1 MSVLEWSVAVSNGV
15 TAAGWRYEGSWQ
27 NQWPGADTDL
37 SPAVCPEMSQT
48 QGCLF
53 SSAHIE
59 LQPHCRML
67 LHSDRNKP
75 ETKKK
80 KKNQTLLQKE
90 GNNDPKTF
98 KFSPL
103 HFIQNVGTCN
113 FYTLA
118 GHAAPVLAEE
128 TDAFMLELCFE
139 GNLHRNLW
147 GNWKPLSAFFLN
159 GNTNFSCQFLL
170 I

>member
-27 NQWPGADTDL
+27 NQTSGPVLTLTSRLL
-37 SPAVCPEMSQT
+37 SAQRCHKHKAAYSPQLTLNYNHTVVCYCIATEINLRQ
-48 QGCLF
+48 
-53 SSAHIE
+53 
-59 LQPHCRML
+59 
-67 LHSDRNKP
+67 
-75 ETKKK
+75 K

>member
-1 MSVLEWSVAVSNGV
+1 MLTLTSRLLSAQRCHKHK
-15 TAAGWRYEGSWQ
+15 AAY
-27 NQWPGADTDL
+27 
-37 SPAVCPEMSQT
+37 SPQLTLNYNHTVVCYCIATEINLRQ
-48 QGCLF
+48 
-53 SSAHIE
+53 
-59 LQPHCRML
+59 
-67 LHSDRNKP
+67 
-75 ETKKK
+75 K
-80 KKNQTLLQKE
+80 KKNLTLLQKE

-139 GNLHRNLW
+139 GNLHRNL
-147 GNWKPLSAFFLN
+147 
-159 GNTNFSCQFLL
+159 
-170 I
+170 

>member
-1 MSVLEWSVAVSNGV
+1 
-15 TAAGWRYEGSWQ
+15 
-27 NQWPGADTDL
+27 
-37 SPAVCPEMSQT
+37 MSQT

-128 TDAFMLELCFE
+128 TMLLCLNYALRE
-139 GNLHRNLW
+139 IYTVTYEATGN
-147 GNWKPLSAFFLN
+147 PSQPFF
-159 GNTNFSCQFLL
+159 
-170 I
+170 

>member
-1 MSVLEWSVAVSNGV
+1 
-15 TAAGWRYEGSWQ
+15 
-27 NQWPGADTDL
+27 
-37 SPAVCPEMSQT
+37 MSQT

-80 KKNQTLLQKE
+80 KKKNQTLLQKE
-90 GNNDPKTF
+90 GNNDPQTF

-139 GNLHRNLW
+139 GNLHRNL
-147 GNWKPLSAFFLN
+147 
-159 GNTNFSCQFLL
+159 
-170 I
+170 

>member
-1 MSVLEWSVAVSNGV
+1 MLTLTSHLLSAQRCHKHK
-15 TAAGWRYEGSWQ
+15 AAY
-27 NQWPGADTDL
+27 
-37 SPAVCPEMSQT
+37 SPQLTLNYNHTVVCY
-48 QGCLF
+48 C
-53 SSAHIE
+53 I
-59 LQPHCRML
+59 
-67 LHSDRNKP
+67 
-75 ETKKK
+75 
-80 KKNQTLLQKE
+80 KNQTLLQKE

-139 GNLHRNLW
+139 GNLHRNL
-147 GNWKPLSAFFLN
+147 
-159 GNTNFSCQFLL
+159 
-170 I
+170 